1 MKKILYLLSFSTLV
15 NFAKAQTKDTLKT
28 SSDTTIY
35 RSVDQVAEF
44 PGGRAALHTYLR
56 DSIKYAAGDT
66 TVGSVAVMFV
76 VEKDGSLTNFEIKR
90 SLNQVDDAEA
100 IRVLSTCPKWT
111 PAVSNGYIVRMSMVF
126 VISFDPVD
134 KK

>member
-1 MKKILYLLSFSTLV
+1 MKRLIALV
-15 NFAKAQTKDTLKT
+15 LFIMLAAAAKAQTKDTLKT

-76 VEKDGSLTNFEIKR
+76 VEKDGSLTNFNIKR
-90 SLNQVDDAEA
+90 SLNQADDAEA

-111 PAVSNGYIVRMSMVF
+111 PAVNNGYIVRMSMVY

>member
-1 MKKILYLLSFSTLV
+1 MKNLIYFLLLAILV
-15 NFAKAQTKDTLKT
+15 NTAKAQTTDTLKT

-35 RSVDQVAEF
+35 RGVDQVAEF
-44 PGGRAALHTYLR
+44 PGGRTAFHKYLR

-66 TVGSVAVMFV
+66 TVGSVAVKFV

-90 SLNQVDDAEA
+90 SLNQADDSEA
-100 IRVLSTCPKWT
+100 IRVLSVSPKWT
-111 PAVSNGYIVRMSMVF
+111 PAVSNGYIVRMAMVF

>member
-1 MKKILYLLSFSTLV
+1 MKKIIYLLFLTALV

-35 RSVDQVAEF
+35 HSVDQVAQF
-44 PGGRAALHTYLR
+44 PGGRTALHTYLR
-56 DSIKYAAGDT
+56 DSIRYAAGDT

-76 VEKDGSLTNFEIKR
+76 VEKDGSLTNFNIKR
-90 SLNQVDDAEA
+90 SLNQADDAEA
-100 IRVLSTCPKWT
+100 MRVLSVSPKWT